1 METCVLIPQEFSL
14 VLTAGPAP
22 TVPAAP
28 PAVDRNANKLPE
40 MRVNVWTNA
49 RIPQGTLI
57 YPFQGT
63 IRLDKLEVY
72 SYLDD
77 NDVSSRMF
85 VSVLIIVAFSYP
97 LTGGCSAPHRLP
109 SCKRQTY
116 VFKQP
121 NVTVNIHF
129 VSINLSHMRL
139 NI

>member
-14 VLTAGPAP
+14 VLTTESAP
-22 TVPAAP
+22 VVTASS

-72 SYLDD
+72 SCLDD
-77 NDVSSRMF
+77 NDVSTLCSFLVF
-85 VSVLIIVAFSYP
+85 VVY
-97 LTGGCSAPHRLP
+97 
-109 SCKRQTY
+109 
-116 VFKQP
+116 
-121 NVTVNIHF
+121 
-129 VSINLSHMRL
+129 
-139 NI
+139 

>member
-22 TVPAAP
+22 AVPAAS

-77 NDVSSRMF
+77 NDVSRALRFSLF
-85 VSVLIIVAFSYP
+85 ILIS
-97 LTGGCSAPHRLP
+97 
-109 SCKRQTY
+109 
-116 VFKQP
+116 
-121 NVTVNIHF
+121 
-129 VSINLSHMRL
+129 LSHLLHRGADGVAVGVDAATQPPKFNESRSACHEL
-139 NI
+139 A